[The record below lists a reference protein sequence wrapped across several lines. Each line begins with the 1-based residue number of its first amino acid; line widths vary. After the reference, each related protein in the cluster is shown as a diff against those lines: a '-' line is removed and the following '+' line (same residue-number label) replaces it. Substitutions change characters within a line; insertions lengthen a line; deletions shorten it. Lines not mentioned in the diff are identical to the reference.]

1 MSKKLTIQ
9 VSDEF
14 YDGLQRR
21 VGKRGIGRFLEQLA
35 RPPVLALQ
43 PGAPGW
49 EQWLEQQYLE
59 QAAEEA
65 ADPALAAE
73 AREWL
78 EADLDDALPEEDWG
92 WLMRRGEVWWAG
104 LDPVRGG
111 EIGKTRPVV
120 IVSNDLS
127 NRSRNRVQ
135 VVPLTSNLRHV
146 FPWEARV
153 ELRGRASK
161 VLADQIRTL

>member
-1 MSKKLTIQ
+1 
-9 VSDEF
+9 
-14 YDGLQRR
+14 
-21 VGKRGIGRFLEQLA
+21 
-35 RPPVLALQ
+35 
-43 PGAPGW
+43 
-49 EQWLEQQYLE
+49 
-59 QAAEEA
+59 
-65 ADPALAAE
+65 
-73 AREWL
+73 
-78 EADLDDALPEEDWG
+78 
-92 WLMRRGEVWWAG
+92 MRRGEVWWAM

-120 IVSNDLS
+120 IVSNDAS

-161 VLADQIRTL
+161 VLADQIRTLAKERLATKLGVLSAPELDEVERAIRVQLDLR